1 MPTSWGE
8 AFLKEVLRQHDGGGR
23 GRDASD
29 TPVSGLSASSGSASA
44 AEEAVHREQY
54 AADEAVRHRQY
65 TDEEVE
71 RHKQYAPGWERSRSR
86 GVDTE
91 ADQVRPG
98 VGGWEEFR
106 WGGGEVEGGQR
117 RHR

>member
-91 ADQVRPG
+91 ADQVRVG
-98 VGGWEEFR
+98 V
-106 WGGGEVEGGQR
+106 
-117 RHR
+117 